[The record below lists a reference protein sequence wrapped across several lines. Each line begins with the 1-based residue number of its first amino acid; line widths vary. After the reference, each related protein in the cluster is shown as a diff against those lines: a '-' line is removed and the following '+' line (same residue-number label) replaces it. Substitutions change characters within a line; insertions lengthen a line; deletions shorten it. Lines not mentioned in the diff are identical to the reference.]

1 MSYSVRHG
9 KQVVVLSPQLLSI
22 GGLLNA
28 EPRPGDVAKQVLNR
42 LRSIANDAE
51 IPGPDVTKL
60 TRIRFKANSVVVRP
74 FGLKPAEEQRD
85 GA

>member
-9 KQVVVLSPQLLSI
+9 KQAMIFSPRLLSI
-22 GGLLNA
+22 GGMISA

-51 IPGPDVTKL
+51 IPGPDVTEL
-60 TRIRFKANSVVVRP
+60 TGTRFKANNVVVRP
-74 FGLKPAEEQRD
+74 FGLEPIEEERD